1 MVIIKPFKVLVYLAI
16 SWFIVSASFLP
27 SRADPASGGPGMSGE
42 VLSTDPTRQPAYQS
56 LPSLPSA
63 RSYPSGSQSSPNR
76 YDRPKSSSG
85 SRTSYAQSPPVSVG
99 EFPALSYQQ
108 PGQSLCSADGC
119 RVPAYQARPVAP
131 PPAGLFAT
139 GGIPFGA
146 AYQGPVLPRIGFR
159 QFNLSAKLWHAK
171 LNATTIK
178 WGTDTIGGPGTE
190 LDFHNN
196 LGFGK
201 YKYIAEY
208 EARFQVRPNW
218 GIRFSFMPLRYRDN
232 AYPPSGFFF
241 GNTYYAPA
249 TNTLTQWD
257 RNIYRWDLV
266 YDWYQKCHATSS
278 VFAGYSLYDDKL
290 TISNFY
296 QSRTRSSGW
305 GLVFAGL
312 SWERVIRNLGA
323 STASTQC
330 RWSLQFCE
338 GYFGYDGY
346 AAARITVPMDC
357 GRFGYVEVGW
367 RWVVL
372 NRDYPTNT
380 DKTSMDGLAGAMGFV
395 F

>member
-56 LPSLPSA
+56 LPSSPSA

-76 YDRPKSSSG
+76 YDRPKSTSG
-85 SRTSYAQSPPVSVG
+85 SPTSYAQSPPVSVG

-139 GGIPFGA
+139 GGIPLGA
-146 AYQGPVLPRIGFR
+146 QYQGPVLPRIGFR

-178 WGTDTIGGPGTE
+178 WGTNTIGGPGTE

-249 TNTLTQWD
+249 TNTLTKWD

>member
-1 MVIIKPFKVLVYLAI
+1 
-16 SWFIVSASFLP
+16 
-27 SRADPASGGPGMSGE
+27 
-42 VLSTDPTRQPAYQS
+42 
-56 LPSLPSA
+56 
-63 RSYPSGSQSSPNR
+63 
-76 YDRPKSSSG
+76 
-85 SRTSYAQSPPVSVG
+85 
-99 EFPALSYQQ
+99 
-108 PGQSLCSADGC
+108 
-119 RVPAYQARPVAP
+119 
-131 PPAGLFAT
+131 
-139 GGIPFGA
+139 
-146 AYQGPVLPRIGFR
+146 
-159 QFNLSAKLWHAK
+159 
-171 LNATTIK
+171 
-178 WGTDTIGGPGTE
+178 
-190 LDFHNN
+190 
-196 LGFGK
+196 
-201 YKYIAEY
+201 
-208 EARFQVRPNW
+208 
-218 GIRFSFMPLRYRDN
+218 
-232 AYPPSGFFF
+232 GFFF
-241 GNTYYAPA
+241 GNAYYAPA
-249 TNTLTQWD
+249 TNTLTKWD

-278 VFAGYSLYDDKL
+278 VFAGYALYDDKL

-357 GRFGYVEVGW
+357 GRFGYMEVGW